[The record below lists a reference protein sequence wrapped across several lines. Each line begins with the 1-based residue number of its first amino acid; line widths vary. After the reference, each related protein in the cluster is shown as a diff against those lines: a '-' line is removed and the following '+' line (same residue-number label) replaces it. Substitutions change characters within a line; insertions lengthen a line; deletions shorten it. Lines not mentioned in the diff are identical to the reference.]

1 MAIDTDT
8 EKLAVMEWGQ
18 VWEPGLPL
26 APGTLEQADQQ
37 QLLWG
42 YPGVLW
48 QAAVASA
55 TPRRAH
61 LLTLLLGR
69 L

>member
-8 EKLAVMEWGQ
+8 DKLAVMELGQ

-26 APGTLEQADQQ
+26 APGTLEQAAQQ

-48 QAAVASA
+48 QEAVASSR
-55 TPRRAH
+55 TRFGH
-61 LLTLLLGR
+61 VVTLGVGR
-69 L
+69 V